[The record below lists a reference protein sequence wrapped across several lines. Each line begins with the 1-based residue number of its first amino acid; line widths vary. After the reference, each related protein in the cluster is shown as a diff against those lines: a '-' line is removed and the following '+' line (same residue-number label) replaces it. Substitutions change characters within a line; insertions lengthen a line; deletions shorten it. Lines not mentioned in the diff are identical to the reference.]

1 MKSSFNVNPAPAVI
15 CRLSDQTFIKVN
27 RGFLELTGFRRED
40 VIAHTL
46 TELDILSGI
55 GPEERALECVLHS
68 KPLAQLE
75 SRLPLANGAL
85 KPVIVA
91 GQPIDVDGE
100 KCMLFTFMDLEPRRA
115 AEDALR
121 QTREELQADFE
132 ALYTETP
139 FPLHS
144 VGADMRLISVSNRW
158 LELLGYAREEV
169 IGHKIHEFMTPGSTA
184 HMLEAGWP
192 KLLRAGFLRDEEY
205 QFRTKAGN
213 VVDTLVSV
221 RTSTDAAGGLV
232 RTMAAL
238 TDITERKRSEERFS
252 KAFALAPIPM
262 VVSTLEDF
270 RIIDANEAFLAAT
283 GHPSEAVVGHTA
295 DELKL
300 WETRSVWQ
308 RVERELRGTGQIRNL
323 DIRMQS
329 TSGDILDCLLSA
341 ETLSIHGER
350 CALFALQ
357 DITARRRSEAQ
368 LFQAIETVMQDTSWF
383 SRTVIEKLANLKQPS
398 EGGATV
404 AGLGDLSRRERE
416 VLGLISNG
424 LTDRQIGNRLG
435 LALSTVRNHVA
446 ALYGKLGVH
455 SRSSAIVWARERGIT
470 DVGPPPPQK
479 ISTKP

>member
-1 MKSSFNVNPAPAVI
+1 
-15 CRLSDQTFIKVN
+15 
-27 RGFLELTGFRRED
+27 
-40 VIAHTL
+40 
-46 TELDILSGI
+46 
-55 GPEERALECVLHS
+55 
-68 KPLAQLE
+68 
-75 SRLPLANGAL
+75 
-85 KPVIVA
+85 
-91 GQPIDVDGE
+91 
-100 KCMLFTFMDLEPRRA
+100 
-115 AEDALR
+115 
-121 QTREELQADFE
+121 
-132 ALYTETP
+132 
-139 FPLHS
+139 
-144 VGADMRLISVSNRW
+144 
-158 LELLGYAREEV
+158 
-169 IGHKIHEFMTPGSTA
+169 
-184 HMLEAGWP
+184 
-192 KLLRAGFLRDEEY
+192 
-205 QFRTKAGN
+205 
-213 VVDTLVSV
+213 
-221 RTSTDAAGGLV
+221 
-232 RTMAAL
+232 
-238 TDITERKRSEERFS
+238 
-252 KAFALAPIPM
+252 M

-308 RVERELRGTGQIRNL
+308 RVERELPGTGQIRNL

-341 ETLSIHGER
+341 ETLRIHGER
-350 CALFALQ
+350 CALIALQ

-424 LTDRQIGNRLG
+424 LTDKQIGTQLG

-470 DVGPPPPQK
+470 DVGPPPPKK
-479 ISTKP
+479 ISTKL